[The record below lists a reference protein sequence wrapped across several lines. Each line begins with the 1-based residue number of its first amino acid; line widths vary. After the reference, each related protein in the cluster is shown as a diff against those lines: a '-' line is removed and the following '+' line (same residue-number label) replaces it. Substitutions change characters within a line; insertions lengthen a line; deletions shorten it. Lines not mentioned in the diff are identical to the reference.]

1 MTPRFQRPGAR
12 LNGRVLVLDLSR
24 EQVRGILV
32 EEVEDL
38 GDSLTEVVSG

>member
-1 MTPRFQRPGAR
+1 M
-12 LNGRVLVLDLSR
+12 LDLSR

-38 GDSLTEVVSG
+38 GNPLTEVVSG

>member
-1 MTPRFQRPGAR
+1 M
-12 LNGRVLVLDLSR
+12 LDLSW

-38 GDSLTEVVSG
+38 GDPLAEVVRG